1 MLNSLAKSE
10 MGTTS
15 REWEAFPLRLA
26 WQERHWC
33 RGILIGGISLFGCIG
48 RKLCNGCRSGR
59 CVGRLRFGRDDDKCE
74 ALAHEGK
81 YGVAAVA
88 NCCTF
93 PSDAIDYVET
103 ISSEN
108 AGTFE
113 TATCGSDSVLTG
125 CDVYYSSGSF
135 NKLLGSYAGKQV
147 APPQTSEWV
156 PTDNQCS
163 AGSREG
169 ASVTATAHCLEL
181 SDEYTMECSTKAQYT
196 NKAGFVGCDEGYQMM
211 SCNTWTTSRSLDD
224 YHLQSNGKCYVQQD
238 NYDNQ
243 YANAI
248 CCKLEKKLIPAHYV
262 VDGNPG
268 YSVPEQSLVP
278 ECKPDHMDSHTQD
291 PGKYQ
296 HAGTNIGVTCC
307 NEKGVGSRPECKTGR
322 ELTYDEALDVCESKG
337 LRICTM
343 EETAAGVGAG
353 KGCQYDHTMVWTSD
367 PCVYGVDKFFLYDE
381 FINSYR

>member
-211 SCNTWTTSRSLDD
+211 SCNTWTTSRSLDG

-238 NYDNQ
+238 NHNNQ

-248 CCKLEKKLIPAHYV
+248 CCKLEKK
-262 VDGNPG
+262 
-268 YSVPEQSLVP
+268 S
-278 ECKPDHMDSHTQD
+278 
-291 PGKYQ
+291 
-296 HAGTNIGVTCC
+296 
-307 NEKGVGSRPECKTGR
+307 
-322 ELTYDEALDVCESKG
+322 
-337 LRICTM
+337 
-343 EETAAGVGAG
+343 
-353 KGCQYDHTMVWTSD
+353 
-367 PCVYGVDKFFLYDE
+367 FF
-381 FINSYR
+381 